1 MRRWKPSFRK
11 SAKISIFVRFMKR
24 ILLIAVAALAA
35 FTSCKGTFSE
45 AAAELLRGEV
55 VARAGNHKLHRA
67 ELENYIPAG
76 VSPEDSANLAS
87 SYITAWAQD
96 LLLVDMAE
104 EQLSSA
110 EKDVSKELEQYR
122 RALLKYRYE
131 QLYINQ
137 RLDTLVTDQEIEAY
151 YKDNLKK
158 FTLERPVIKAR
169 ILIIPADSRQLKKI
183 VRYMSSADDT
193 EVTEAE
199 QLAYT
204 AAIKYLDMSDTWM
217 DAITLGQELGVEY
230 KTVLGAIKKDFAE
243 IKDDQGNLHIAFIAD
258 MVAEGKTAPLDYCR
272 DRIKDLIL
280 SARRHNLQVALEESL
295 LEDARKN
302 NKFVTY

>member
-1 MRRWKPSFRK
+1 MT
-11 SAKISIFVRFMKR
+11 KR
-24 ILLIAVAALAA
+24 ILIALTVLAAL
-35 FTSCKGTFSE
+35 TSCKSAGRFQE
-45 AAAELLRGEV
+45 AAQELFRGEV
-55 VARAGNHKLHRA
+55 VARAGDHKLHRG
-67 ELENYIPAG
+67 ELEKFIPAG

-87 SYITAWAQD
+87 RYIKAWAED

-104 EQLSSA
+104 AQLSAS

-122 RALLKYRYE
+122 RSLLKYRYE

-137 RLDTLVTDQEIEAY
+137 RLDTLVTDAEIEEY
-151 YKDNLKK
+151 YAGHASS
-158 FTLERPVIKAR
+158 FVLERPVIKAR
-169 ILIIPADSRQLKKI
+169 YLIIPSDSRLLKRIKAL
-183 VRYMSSADDT
+183 MSSADDT

-204 AAIKYLDMSDTWM
+204 AAIKYVDMSDTWM
-217 DAITLGQELGVEY
+217 DAITLGQELSVDY
-230 KTVLGAIKKDFAE
+230 KTLVASIKNGFTE
-243 IKDDQGNLHIAFIAD
+243 ITDDAGNLHLAYIVD
-258 MVAEGKTAPLDYCR
+258 MVPAGKTAPLEYCR
-272 DRIKDLIL
+272 ERISDLVL